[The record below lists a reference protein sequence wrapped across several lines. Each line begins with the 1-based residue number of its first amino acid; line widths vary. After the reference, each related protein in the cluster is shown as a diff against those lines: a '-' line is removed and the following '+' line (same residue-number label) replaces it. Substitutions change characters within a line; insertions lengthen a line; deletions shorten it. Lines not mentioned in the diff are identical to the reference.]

1 MPGLVAGH
9 VYFWRCRSSSRR
21 VNEFTDDALEEA
33 TLDLAW

>member
-21 VNEFTDDALEEA
+21 LNEFTDDALE
-33 TLDLAW
+33 